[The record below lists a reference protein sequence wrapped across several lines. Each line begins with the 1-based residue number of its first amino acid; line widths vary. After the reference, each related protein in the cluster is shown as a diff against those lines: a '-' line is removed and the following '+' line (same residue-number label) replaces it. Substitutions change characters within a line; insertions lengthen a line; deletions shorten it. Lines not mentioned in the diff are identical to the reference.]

1 MNTRKLFGTLWAL
14 GVMLGAAACHT
25 ANKEADSPATVKTD
39 TVRTAGELTQLQLP
53 GKVEAAHDVD
63 LAFRVSGTIQRI
75 YVQDGQH
82 VAAGQLLA
90 ALDPTDYQVQ
100 LNATEAEYTQVKA
113 DAERV
118 MALYADGGTTP
129 QMNDKAVYGLKQIT
143 AKYQHHKDQL
153 AYTKLY
159 APFAGSVQKHLF
171 EAHET
176 VGAGMPVISMVSA
189 GTPEVE
195 INLPAAEYIRRDR
208 FTDYS
213 CTFDIYPG
221 NTYPL
226 RLVSITPKANANQ
239 LYTMRLQLEK
249 TSLPLPSPG
258 MNTMVS
264 IACAEQ
270 DSPQLTVATGA
281 LLRDADRT
289 FVYIYNKVKDDQSR
303 GTLKRQE
310 VRVARLLSDG
320 RALVECEA
328 LKPGTVIV
336 GSGVHTLADGQ
347 TVNALPPVSKTNVG
361 GMM

>member
-1 MNTRKLFGTLWAL
+1 MKKTMILLGSMAL
-14 GVMLGAAACHT
+14 MMASACSSKSSD
-25 ANKEADSPATVKTD
+25 KEAIQTVKTD
-39 TVRTAGELTQLQLP
+39 TVTRAGELTVMQFP
-53 GKVEAAHDVD
+53 GKVEAAKDID
-63 LAFRVSGTIQRI
+63 MAFRVSGTIQRI
-75 YVQDGQH
+75 YVKDGQK

-100 LNATEAEYTQVKA
+100 LDATEAEYTQVKA

-171 EAHET
+171 EEHET

-195 INLPAAEYIRRDR
+195 INLPAAEYIRRDK
-208 FTDYS
+208 FTEFS

-221 NTYPL
+221 ITFPL
-226 RLVSITPKANANQ
+226 HLISITPKANANQ

-249 TSLPLPSPG
+249 GDAPLPSPG
-258 MNTMVS
+258 MNTMVTIRS
-264 IACAEQ
+264 AESEGQ
-270 DSPQLTVATGA
+270 ELTVKTGA
-281 LLRDADRT
+281 LLQEDGRSY
-289 FVYIYNKVKDDQSR
+289 VYIYNKVEGQAQ
-303 GTLKRQE
+303 GTLHREAVE
-310 VRVARLLSDG
+310 VVRLLSNG
-320 RALVECEA
+320 RALIRCQA
-328 LKPGTVIV
+328 LQAGAVIA
-336 GSGVHTLADGQ
+336 GSGVHHLSEGQ
-347 TVNALPPVSKTNVG
+347 TVRPVPSTSKTNVG